1 MKNFLLIFAMTFPIR
16 SQAFDTRPPADSS
29 PKVVGQFFTPAR
41 SLCFTRSEAERLYL
55 CLETQ
60 KKSEEILLAPKVQEK
75 SFWDESRN
83 LLTAGLLGF
92 VLGIL
97 VESKR

>member
-1 MKNFLLIFAMTFPIR
+1 MTNFLLIFAMTFPIR

-60 KKSEEILLAPKVQEK
+60 KTAEAIIETPKIPERT
-75 SFWDESRN
+75 FFDDARN
-83 LLTAGLLGF
+83 LLTAALLGF
-92 VLGIL
+92 VLGVV